1 MVIYCNDQSFDNL
14 TPYENSFDISRFN
27 LNTYFQIIVH
37 QLFYS
42 LFISKL
48 LNLHI
53 VCDKFFGKGPF
64 LHGTL
69 YV

>member
-1 MVIYCNDQSFDNL
+1 MDIYCNDYSFDYL
-14 TPYENSFDISRFN
+14 TPYENRFDISRFH
-27 LNTYFQIIVH
+27 LNTYFQIVVH

-53 VCDKFFGKGPF
+53 LCDKFIAKGPF
-64 LHGTL
+64 LHCTL
-69 YV
+69 